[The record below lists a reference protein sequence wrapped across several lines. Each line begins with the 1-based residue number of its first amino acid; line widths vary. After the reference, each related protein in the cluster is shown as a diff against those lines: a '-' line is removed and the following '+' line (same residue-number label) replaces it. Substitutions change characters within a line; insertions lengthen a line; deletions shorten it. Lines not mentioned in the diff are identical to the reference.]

1 MALVTTSKIPHLQ
14 IPHHVLKNKKK
25 LYDIL
30 DILDISF
37 NGKDTKHFT
46 ARKSFLIVAK

>member
-1 MALVTTSKIPHLQ
+1 MALVTTSKIPHQQ

-46 ARKSFLIVAK
+46 DRKSLLIVAK